1 MTSQFS
7 PVNELETSSSALPSA
22 VELVDRAIQAEF
34 TPELADRA
42 LQYEDAPLE
51 EIFDL
56 LEESIE
62 SYVTIAPSL
71 PSNLRHSAR
80 KETEFFAWLFQ
91 ERIAELVYTLHPP
104 ESYDLNPSLMPSLVA

>member
-1 MTSQFS
+1 MTPQFRTLEYS
-7 PVNELETSSSALPSA
+7 TQRELELPSSVDVVDQA
-22 VELVDRAIQAEF
+22 LQSEL

-42 LQYEDAPLE
+42 LQYEDASLE

-62 SYVTIAPSL
+62 SYVTVAPNL
-71 PSNLRHSAR
+71 PPELRRSAR

-104 ESYDLNPSLMPSLVA
+104 ESYSLNAHLVA

>member
-1 MTSQFS
+1 MTSQIKQ
-7 PVNELETSSSALPSA
+7 LENFTQSTSSLPSA
-22 VELVDRAIQAEF
+22 VNLVDQALQAEF

-62 SYVTIAPSL
+62 AYVIVAPNL
-71 PSNLRHSAR
+71 PLPLRQSAR

-91 ERIAELVYTLHPP
+91 ERIAELMYVLHPP
-104 ESYDLNPSLMPSLVA
+104 DSRNLTVPSLVG